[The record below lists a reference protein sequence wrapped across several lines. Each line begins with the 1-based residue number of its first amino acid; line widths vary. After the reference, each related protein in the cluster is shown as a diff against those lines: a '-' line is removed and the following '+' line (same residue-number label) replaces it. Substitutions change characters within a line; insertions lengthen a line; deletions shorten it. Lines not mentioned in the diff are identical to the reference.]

1 MVFSLGLG
9 VPLHGSFDALGAA
22 QFAAAATAPRSV
34 ARLAQFVGIPVHT
47 MTTAAPVTT
56 TARPSNLKQT
66 FPILNSAPRLHGPAA
81 PRRSPATPTPQRRA
95 RYPLRDRSDRCSR
108 PRGTTTRRDE
118 SVVPWSTSH
127 RSSLS
132 GLPTVDDV
140 TVGD

>member
-47 MTTAAPVTT
+47 MTTAAPVPT

-66 FPILNSAPRLHGPAA
+66 
-81 PRRSPATPTPQRRA
+81 RSPSSTPPLVSTALRHPVGAPQRQ
-95 RYPLRDRSDRCSR
+95 
-108 PRGTTTRRDE
+108 RRN
-118 SVVPWSTSH
+118 
-127 RSSLS
+127 
-132 GLPTVDDV
+132 G
-140 TVGD
+140 